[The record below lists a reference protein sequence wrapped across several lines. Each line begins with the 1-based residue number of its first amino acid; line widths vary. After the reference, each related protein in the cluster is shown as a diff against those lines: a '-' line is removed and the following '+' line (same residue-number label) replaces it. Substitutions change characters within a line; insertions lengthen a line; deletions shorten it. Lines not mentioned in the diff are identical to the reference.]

1 MDDNRETGERE
12 KKSYAN
18 VFKHFQKLEDANN
31 GEHEKEEDN
40 GGFFKRFKTS
50 FKPAAKTKK
59 KPVKDRVRFLN
70 DDDLIE
76 VIEYDP
82 HEKLDMNCHFHIP
95 EKHTMDDNED
105 DGNIQVDGQTN
116 SLCSCIIV

>member
-1 MDDNRETGERE
+1 MDDNPETGERE

-18 VFKHFQKLEDANN
+18 VFKHFSKLEGAND
-31 GEHEKEEDN
+31 KEEDN

-50 FKPAAKTKK
+50 FKPAVKMKK
-59 KPVKDRVRFLN
+59 KPVKDRVHFMN

-82 HEKLDMNCHFHIP
+82 HEKLDMNCKFHMP
-95 EKHTMDDNED
+95 EKHNFDNED